1 VNSVIV
7 YLQNMFFAP
16 VVIIENVLMVWDE
29 VEVKVKVTVIDNQL
43 I

>member
-1 VNSVIV
+1 MIV

-29 VEVKVKVTVIDNQL
+29 VKVKVKVTVIDNQL